1 VNTNHNDEDNEM
13 PHGLQRW
20 VMQDAVA
27 SAKGNHLKAVRHA
40 QKLSLWGLAARAG
53 ISPST
58 LSAVEKWGYRPS
70 AGLRQRIA
78 VALEVPVEMI
88 WPEQGQDDAEA

>member
-1 VNTNHNDEDNEM
+1 
-13 PHGLQRW
+13 
-20 VMQDAVA
+20 MQDAVERA
-27 SAKGNHLKAVRHA
+27 TENHLKAVRQA

-53 ISPST
+53 TSPST

-78 VALEVPVEMI
+78 VALEVPVETI
-88 WPEQGQDDAEA
+88 WLEQGQDDAEA